1 MRKWYQDEHVGGY
14 IDGTGHLDV
23 CEEYDVSDADSG
35 RYSVEVQN
43 HDGYYD
49 ASGKFSGR
57 MLCTVFIHPA
67 DWNRGN
73 FMGKRISA
81 LLLAMVIVI
90 GSVLN
95 GITLKVKAASVAVS
109 EEFAVELTMMLYN
122 LLETVAISSGI
133 KDGLDDYES
142 GSSLYDAFIASMES
156 MADPPFYDSY
166 ITQPDGSRVTIKE
179 ALDAVDSTLGNNAL
193 KLPTSETFA
202 KYRVISGSGGNEPD
216 PTPTPSSDPDSTPV
230 PDTGYQDPFSY
241 IQDVLVAGTLVTAM
255 AGFFNDLYN
264 GKIEGIDAN
273 NYTDLGFTGKLD
285 QDADG
290 NYLINGYILHG
301 NYYHGNYLKYLFNDK
316 YYYPVAGFY
325 GPGNGVDGYDTVGFL
340 YYNKNYSQKFRAYY
354 TTHTYYS
361 YKNGVYDS
369 KGTVQG
375 SYISENLTD
384 RRLYYSFNIPIFD
397 SQENAKNY
405 FLYGSITGLLN
416 GEAYDFP
423 DLATS
428 TAERLQPLTGY
439 EFAPGRLPGIN
450 AALSTAAAALPEP
463 GLDPAE
469 NTEAYKDALNAALTA
484 ALPEPAPE
492 PEPDPDPSPSPDP
505 GADGEGEA
513 YKRDLRLL
521 FPFCIPF
528 DFIHLLQAL
537 CAEPETPRF
546 EIPVKLD
553 FIDVDTSFVIDLSW
567 MDPIMK
573 IWRLGELGL
582 FIVML
587 MMGTRKVIKW

>member
-1 MRKWYQDEHVGGY
+1 MQ
-14 IDGTGHLDV
+14 
-23 CEEYDVSDADSG
+23 
-35 RYSVEVQN
+35 
-43 HDGYYD
+43 
-49 ASGKFSGR
+49 
-57 MLCTVFIHPA
+57 
-67 DWNRGN
+67 
-73 FMGKRISA
+73 KRISA

-90 GSVLN
+90 SSVLN
-95 GITLKVKAASVAVS
+95 GNALKVKAASVAVS

-133 KDGLDDYES
+133 KDGLDDYDS
-142 GSSLYDAFIASMES
+142 GSALYDAFITSMKS
-156 MADPPFYDSY
+156 MTEPPYYDTI
-166 ITQPDGSRVTIKE
+166 ITQPDGSQVTVKE
-179 ALDAVDSTLGNNAL
+179 ALDAVESTLGSNAL
-193 KLPTSETFA
+193 KLPASETFA
-202 KYRVISGSGGNEPD
+202 KYRVISGTGGNEPD
-216 PTPTPSSDPDSTPV
+216 PSPTPSSDPDSTPV
-230 PDTGYQDPFSY
+230 PDTGYKDPFSY
-241 IQDVLVAGTLVTAM
+241 IQDVLVSSTLLSAM
-255 AGFFNDLYN
+255 AGIFADLYA
-264 GKIEGIDAN
+264 GKIDGIDPDTF
-273 NYTDLGFTGKLD
+273 Y
-285 QDADG
+285 DG
-290 NYLINGYILHG
+290 LLSSDF
-301 NYYHGNYLKYLFNDK
+301 NYYYNSVNDTSGSWPSR
-316 YYYPVAGFY
+316 YA
-325 GPGNGVDGYDTVGFL
+325 L
-340 YYNKNYSQKFRAYY
+340 YYNLTGSTKELCW
-354 TTHTYYS
+354 
-361 YKNGVYDS
+361 VYDFTDTRTITSGYSGTSCDQVKIYFLYVTADEAAADKKEYYYLNGHFDQYDGS
-369 KGTVQG
+369 KLYRINKVNNSQSSCYNVFYPSLSSTLG
-375 SYISENLTD
+375 SYINKDSLETD
-384 RRLYYSFNIPIFD
+384 MKIFNSLESFKAYCLSGDI
-397 SQENAKNY
+397 S
-405 FLYGSITGLLN
+405 GLLN

-469 NTEAYKDALNAALTA
+469 NTEAYKNALNAALTA

-505 GADGEGEA
+505 GADGEGES
-513 YKRDLRLL
+513 YKRDLKML

-537 CAEPETPRF
+537 SAEPETPKF

>member
-1 MRKWYQDEHVGGY
+1 MQ
-14 IDGTGHLDV
+14 
-23 CEEYDVSDADSG
+23 
-35 RYSVEVQN
+35 
-43 HDGYYD
+43 
-49 ASGKFSGR
+49 
-57 MLCTVFIHPA
+57 
-67 DWNRGN
+67 
-73 FMGKRISA
+73 KRISA
-81 LLLAMVIVI
+81 LLLAMLIVI
-90 GSVLN
+90 GSVLGGN
-95 GITLKVKAASVAVS
+95 TLKVKAASVAVS

-142 GSSLYDAFIASMES
+142 GSSLYDAFIASVES
-156 MADPPFYDSY
+156 MAEPPFYDTI
-166 ITQPDGSRVTIKE
+166 ITQPDGSQVTVKE
-179 ALDAVDSTLGNNAL
+179 ALDAVESTLGSNAL

-202 KYRVISGSGGNEPD
+202 KYRVISGTGGNEPE
-216 PTPTPSSDPDSTPV
+216 PTPTPNPENTPA
-230 PDTGYQDPFSY
+230 PDTGYTDPFRY
-241 IQDVLVAGTLVTAM
+241 IQDVLVAGTLVSAM

-264 GKIEGIDAN
+264 GKVEGIDIS
-273 NYTDLGFTGKLD
+273 NYIDLGFAGSLD
-285 QDADG
+285 QDTTG
-290 NYLINGYILHG
+290 NYIVKGQIT
-301 NYYHGNYLKYLFNDK
+301 K
-316 YYYPVAGFY
+316 YYSNDYFQTYVFDTTYQRPVVAFIAFSNDSNTYDTLWFSIQWGSGVANPKFDCKVYYYDASGSLYFTSSSSTKDVSSGVAGRS
-325 GPGNGVDGYDTVGFL
+325 L
-340 YYNKNYSQKFRAYY
+340 NYS
-354 TTHTYYS
+354 
-361 YKNGVYDS
+361 
-369 KGTVQG
+369 
-375 SYISENLTD
+375 L
-384 RRLYYSFNIPIFD
+384 NIPVFD
-397 SQENAKNY
+397 SLEHAKAY
-405 FLYGSITGLLN
+405 LQSGTLTGLLN

-469 NTEAYKDALNAALTA
+469 NTDAYKNALNAALTA
-484 ALPEPAPE
+484 ALPQPAPE
-492 PEPDPDPSPSPDP
+492 PEPEPDPSPSPNP
-505 GADGEGEA
+505 GADGEGES
-513 YKRDLRLL
+513 YKKDLKML

-537 CAEPETPRF
+537 SAEPETPKF

>member
-1 MRKWYQDEHVGGY
+1 MQ
-14 IDGTGHLDV
+14 
-23 CEEYDVSDADSG
+23 
-35 RYSVEVQN
+35 
-43 HDGYYD
+43 
-49 ASGKFSGR
+49 
-57 MLCTVFIHPA
+57 
-67 DWNRGN
+67 
-73 FMGKRISA
+73 KRISA

-90 GSVLN
+90 GSVLGGN
-95 GITLKVKAASVAVS
+95 TLKVKAASVAVN

-142 GSSLYDAFIASMES
+142 GSSLYDAFITSMES
-156 MADPPFYDSY
+156 MAEPPFYDTI
-166 ITQPDGSRVTIKE
+166 ITMPDGSEMTVKE
-179 ALDAVDSTLGNNAL
+179 ALDATESTLGSNAL

-202 KYRVISGSGGNEPD
+202 KYRVISGTGGSDPD
-216 PTPTPSSDPDSTPV
+216 PTPTPEPENTPT
-230 PDTGYQDPFSY
+230 PDTGYTDLFRY
-241 IQDVLVAGTLVTAM
+241 IQDVLVAGTLVSAM

-264 GKIEGIDAN
+264 GKVEGLAAEDY
-273 NYTDLGFTGKLD
+273 YTGLGFTGIFD
-285 QDADG
+285 QDVSG
-290 NYLINGYILHG
+290 KYLCLGYI
-301 NYYHGNYLKYLFNDK
+301 NTDEKAYSR
-316 YYYPVAGFY
+316 
-325 GPGNGVDGYDTVGFL
+325 
-340 YYNKNYSQKFRAYY
+340 YYNITFNGTYAYKPFIYIKDNCYYFGLANSDNSIITNNANLFCKNHVVRYDGSSFDSEA
-354 TTHTYYS
+354 TYITS
-361 YKNGVYDS
+361 GSIRIKNIIAS
-369 KGTVQG
+369 
-375 SYISENLTD
+375 SI
-384 RRLYYSFNIPIFD
+384 NIPIFESLD
-397 SQENAKNY
+397 AATSFFSSGN
-405 FLYGSITGLLN
+405 LSGLLN

-423 DLATS
+423 ELTKS
-428 TAERLQPLTGY
+428 VPTVMQPLTGY

-505 GADGEGEA
+505 GADGEGES
-513 YKRDLRLL
+513 YKRDLKML

-537 CAEPETPRF
+537 SAEPETPKF

>member
-1 MRKWYQDEHVGGY
+1 MQ
-14 IDGTGHLDV
+14 
-23 CEEYDVSDADSG
+23 
-35 RYSVEVQN
+35 
-43 HDGYYD
+43 
-49 ASGKFSGR
+49 
-57 MLCTVFIHPA
+57 
-67 DWNRGN
+67 
-73 FMGKRISA
+73 KRISA
-81 LLLAMVIVI
+81 LLLAVVIVI
-90 GSVLN
+90 GSVLGGN
-95 GITLKVKAASVAVS
+95 TLKVKAASVAVS

-142 GSSLYDAFIASMES
+142 GSSLYDAFIASVES
-156 MADPPFYDSY
+156 MAEPPFYDTI
-166 ITQPDGSRVTIKE
+166 ITQPDGSQVTVKE
-179 ALDAVDSTLGNNAL
+179 ALDAVESTLGSNAL

-202 KYRVISGSGGNEPD
+202 KYRVISGTGGNEPD

-230 PDTGYQDPFSY
+230 PDTGYKDPFSY
-241 IQDVLVAGTLVTAM
+241 IQDVLVASTLVTAM
-255 AGFFNDLYN
+255 AGFFDDLYN
-264 GKIEGIDAN
+264 GKVEGLDPGTYLGYEDYSFLGSVPVDVNGNFMYRGKVGPVNSLRPLYGFVNINYSDRLCAYINRVSNSSVVVVGRLTSSGDIENLQVWSEGYSINTARGQSGRIGYSYMYFGNETYSFNFPFFESMEDA
-273 NYTDLGFTGKLD
+273 
-285 QDADG
+285 
-290 NYLINGYILHG
+290 I
-301 NYYHGNYLKYLFNDK
+301 NYLKT
-316 YYYPVAGFY
+316 
-325 GPGNGVDGYDTVGFL
+325 GNL
-340 YYNKNYSQKFRAYY
+340 
-354 TTHTYYS
+354 
-361 YKNGVYDS
+361 
-369 KGTVQG
+369 
-375 SYISENLTD
+375 
-384 RRLYYSFNIPIFD
+384 
-397 SQENAKNY
+397 
-405 FLYGSITGLLN
+405 TGLLN

-469 NTEAYKDALNAALTA
+469 NTEAYKKTLNAALTA

-505 GADGEGEA
+505 GTGGEGES
-513 YKRDLRLL
+513 YKRDLKLL

-528 DFIHLLQAL
+528 DFIHLIQAL
-537 CAEPETPRF
+537 KAEPETPKF

-553 FIDVDTSFVIDLSW
+553 FVDVDTSIVIDLAW

-587 MMGTRKVIKW
+587 MKSTSKMIRW